1 MLAGKQAPESREL
14 SERQANDPLELWADE
29 AIRRCRAAGY
39 HGVFEEM
46 RGRHGTDGAMARLV
60 RSADIQ
66 SGFFRCMLR
75 EWTIEAGILRFPDR
89 FTVEEREA
97 AQFRLDHVDDPML
110 RAR

>member
-1 MLAGKQAPESREL
+1 M

-46 RGRHGTDGAMARLV
+46 RGRHGTNRAMARIV
-60 RSADIQ
+60 RSAEVQ
-66 SGFFRCMLR
+66 SGFFRCIQLGLR

-89 FTVEEREA
+89 FTVEAREA